1 MVRTVNKGIVGAS
14 EYEQNKYKESL
25 LVLFSKIEVTRKRG
39 ISWRQCFQIL

>member
-25 LVLFSKIEVTRKRG
+25 WCYLAK
-39 ISWRQCFQIL
+39 